1 MEKLNISKCITLFSL
16 LFLVNGTISRV
27 EPIKSDTLMKT
38 NEEVL
43 DTDNS
48 SSQEDKDKGTNI
60 KVDTEETPT
69 SNKGLD
75 NNSTNSEDGNKKTS
89 TKMIVASGTVG
100 TVNWELDDSGVMS
113 LSSGTI
119 EPNSIIPSSEAS
131 RATKLIF
138 SGPITISRNTRTNIF
153 NGFSSVENIEGISNL
168 NTNNLRDFSNM
179 FSGLTSLVSLD
190 LSNWNTSNVTN
201 MRNMLV
207 NLPSLEELSIR
218 GWDLSNV
225 TPTNASNP
233 GNSNYPSLF
242 DLPSNGMFSG
252 ATNLKKLDASH
263 IILNHMSTGLFA
275 TTSTSQYISA
285 NVTGTGYGYEI
296 KGGGLLS
303 NTVEEINLSG
313 VTMSAS
319 YMSAR
324 DFMFSGLKLKILD
337 LSNVDFDFI
346 ASGNFGYYTPF
357 IDLELLEH
365 LNLSNSIIRHPPSS
379 GVSLIAMKPRT
390 TIKEIDLT
398 NVNTSN
404 VTNMSNMFSN
414 MISLNNLD
422 LSSFNTVNV
431 RDMSNMFSNMT
442 SLNSLN
448 LNSFNTSNVT
458 DMSGMFSNSDNL
470 SELSLGAN
478 TRIHNSGLTALSPSL
493 DIDGNYNTGGWN
505 LDSNSVSNY
514 FISSQDFMEN
524 FDGTYPG
531 KYVRTRGILDLRA
544 SNIVVNRSNLSTE
557 GMLEQ
562 DILQAAK
569 AKLSLIGHDMDLI
582 GDLTIK
588 NTQVFNKDTKPGVYT
603 LILSSAIDPNIEKII
618 KVFVFDDDSATVQD
632 DTIVYSKNF
641 QVNASE
647 RIAID
652 EAKILERGNVKAYEI
667 SSGNELDLVPLDASK
682 INNFQHSTTLDDHQ
696 FNLETVQTKVK
707 RTLTVGI
714 QPDNSMINVTIP
726 MAAIYNVTDASGVVK
741 SKSYNIVNNSKD
753 ISLKVGFALN
763 TQLNNNDFLSDSN
776 TTFLPD
782 FPELNQKPDGTESIH
797 LIFNAKKGNSQ
808 TSQVMLSDQN
818 NVEWSDTLSKN
829 NSTNNT
835 INFWLSGRYN
845 GHVPLLSEINRK
857 HQSKLTLHFEVSNN

>member
-1 MEKLNISKCITLFSL
+1 
-16 LFLVNGTISRV
+16 
-27 EPIKSDTLMKT
+27 MKI

-60 KVDTEETPT
+60 KVDTEAPST

-75 NNSTNSEDGNKKTS
+75 NNSTNSTDGNKKTS

-119 EPNSIIPSSEAS
+119 EPNSTIPLSEAS

-138 SGPITISRNTRTNIF
+138 SGSITVSRNTRTDIF
-153 NGFSSVENIEGISNL
+153 NGFSSVETIEGISNL

-179 FSGLTSLVSLD
+179 FSGLTSLISLD

-225 TPTNASNP
+225 TPVNASNP
-233 GNSNYPSLF
+233 GNSNYPALF

-252 ATNLKKLDASH
+252 ATKLKKLDASH

-285 NVTGTGYGYEI
+285 NVTGAGYGYEI

-313 VTMSAS
+313 VTMSTS
-319 YMSAR
+319 YVSAR

-346 ASGNFGYYTPF
+346 ASGNFGHYTPF

-365 LNLSNSIIRHPPSS
+365 LTLSNSIIRHSPSS
-379 GVSLIAMKPRT
+379 GVSLIALKPRT

-431 RDMSNMFSNMT
+431 RDMSNMFHNMISLNNLFLGNFDTSNVTNMSNMFSNMT

-448 LNSFNTSNVT
+448 LDSFNTNNVT

-470 SELSLGAN
+470 NELSLGAN
-478 TRIHNSGLTALSPSL
+478 TRIHNSGLTAISPSL
-493 DIDGNYNTGGWN
+493 DSDGNYNTGGWN

-514 FISSQDFMEN
+514 FTSSQDFMEN

-544 SNIVVNRSNLSTE
+544 NNIVVNRSNLSTE

-632 DTIVYSKNF
+632 DTIIYSKNF